1 MIKLLK
7 LFDNV
12 QNILTFLI
20 TLVLRFWLYFNEILD
35 VKSLDLDK
43 EILDKLETNILSV
56 LFNNKNNE
64 FD

>member
-1 MIKLLK
+1 LIKLLK